1 MVQSVDYNAITIND
15 RMESKMK
22 NLLTIKNYANLLAI
36 KDMIDLSN
44 EQIVN
49 RIFEAIHDD
58 ELAIGFETDEDY
70 CCVIAND
77 EESVTRIEKCKIHCT
92 KEDCKRFLEGFD
104 GMLAKI
110 AKTETEKITGAF
122 AGEVV
127 LYVNRINKLIEL
139 GAPQVI
145 VRNEQISLLV
155 YSFLNEYT
163 LLRNICRLN

>member
-1 MVQSVDYNAITIND
+1 
-15 RMESKMK
+15 MK
-22 NLLTIKNYANLLAI
+22 NLLTIKNYANLLTI

-122 AGEVV
+122 CG
-127 LYVNRINKLIEL
+127 RS
-139 GAPQVI
+139 GA
-145 VRNEQISLLV
+145 
-155 YSFLNEYT
+155 
-163 LLRNICRLN
+163 LRQ

>member
-1 MVQSVDYNAITIND
+1 
-15 RMESKMK
+15 
-22 NLLTIKNYANLLAI
+22 
-36 KDMIDLSN
+36 
-44 EQIVN
+44 
-49 RIFEAIHDD
+49 
-58 ELAIGFETDEDY
+58 
-70 CCVIAND
+70 
-77 EESVTRIEKCKIHCT
+77 
-92 KEDCKRFLEGFD
+92 
-104 GMLAKI
+104 MLAKI

-139 GAPQVI
+139 GAPQLI